1 MRYDVKAVRGAA
13 AVVVLPVDAPDPQGA
28 TMAAHAQGYTVLS
41 VRAATRLQRFAP
53 VRKARFPLLLFAQ
66 ELHSLLDAG
75 LSLVE
80 ALEPLAEKDRGG
92 ATGRVLGAVIE
103 RLREGLSFSQA
114 LAADSQAFP
123 EFFVATVRASER
135 SGALSEALGRF
146 AAYQAQLDAVR
157 KKVVSASIYPALLLG
172 TGGLVMV
179 FLLAYVVPRFAGVF
193 ADAGLELPWST
204 RVLVAWG
211 ELVQGHG
218 LALIAGAIAALAAG
232 AWAFAQR
239 PVRVRLLAQVWRMG
253 ALGERVRVF
262 QLARFYRTLGMLVQG
277 GLPIVQALD
286 LAANVLPELLR
297 ERLTAARRAIA
308 EGQCTSDALERHGL
322 ATPVAVRMLR
332 VGERGGSMGEMLV
345 RIAVFLDEET
355 ARWIDWFT
363 RLFEPIL
370 MALIG
375 LLVGTIIVLMYVP
388 VFELA
393 GAVK

>member
-1 MRYDVKAVRGAA
+1 MRYDVKVVKGAA
-13 AVVVLPVDAPDPQGA
+13 GVAVLPLEAADRQGA
-28 TMAAHAQGYTVLS
+28 EAAARGQGYTVLS
-41 VRAATRLQRFAP
+41 VRAGDRLQRFAP
-53 VRKARFPLLLFAQ
+53 ARAARFPLLLFAQ
-66 ELHSLLDAG
+66 ELHALLDAG

-80 ALEPLAEKDRGG
+80 AVESLAEKDRGAG
-92 ATGRVLGAVIE
+92 GRVLDGLIA

-114 LAADSQAFP
+114 LAADPRNFP

-135 SGALSEALGRF
+135 TGALAESLGRF
-146 AAYQAQLDAVR
+146 AAYQSQLDAVR
-157 KKVVSASIYPALLLG
+157 KKVVSALIYPVLLLG

-193 ADAGLELPWST
+193 AEAGLELPWST
-204 RVLVAWG
+204 RLLVAWG
-211 ELVQGHG
+211 ELVRAHG
-218 LALIAGAIAALAAG
+218 FALAAG
-232 AWAFAQR
+232 AVAAAGAGAWILSQR
-239 PVRVRLLAQVWRMG
+239 GARVWLLARLWRSG
-253 ALGERVRVF
+253 ALGERLRLF

-277 GLPIVQALD
+277 GLPMVQALD

-297 ERLTAARRAIA
+297 RRLAQARRAIA
-308 EGQCTSDALERHGL
+308 EGQATSDALERHGL

-332 VGERGGSMGEMLV
+332 VGERGGSMGEMLG
-345 RIAVFLDEET
+345 RIAAFLDEET
-355 ARWIDWFT
+355 ARWLDWFT

-370 MALIG
+370 MAVIG